1 MTPAPAVPA
10 GRGYTRGWSIAVLGM
25 QVFRS
30 EQLHKWLDRRPS
42 VGDLLALCEENYRCL
57 MNLAPQMRRLQGSYR
72 SRLVDHQDLHLTI
85 VEQTKYTTLIRLT
98 YEFHHDDEGQRVADP
113 DALLRV
119 YHDARQVEVED
130 LRQQALP
137 THRLYE
143 SPGLEN
149 KWRLNL
155 FVAKWL
161 AFCASQGHL
170 FTEDVVGTAQPVCD
184 LG

>member
-1 MTPAPAVPA
+1 
-10 GRGYTRGWSIAVLGM
+10 M

-42 VGDLLALCEENYRCL
+42 VGDLLSLCEDNYRCL
-57 MNLAPQMRRLQGSYR
+57 MNLAPQLRRLDGSYR
-72 SRLVDHQDLHLTI
+72 SRLPDHQDLHLTV

-98 YEFHHDDEGQRVADP
+98 YEFRQGGDGPLVADP

-137 THRLYE
+137 TRRMYE

-161 AFCASQGHL
+161 AFCIAQGHL
-170 FTEDVVGTAQPVCD
+170 FTEDIAAASAPVCD